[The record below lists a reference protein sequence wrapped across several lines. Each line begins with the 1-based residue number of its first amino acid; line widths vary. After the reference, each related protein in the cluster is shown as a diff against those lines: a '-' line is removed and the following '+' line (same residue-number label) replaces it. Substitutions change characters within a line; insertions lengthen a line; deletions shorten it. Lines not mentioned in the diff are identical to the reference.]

1 MLRVVLDSNVYVS
14 ALHFGGLPLELLLLG
29 TGDDVALFTSPA
41 ILAEV
46 AGVLSG
52 KFHWDESR
60 VSEALDV
67 LSQFIVPVEPR
78 QRLRVVRAD
87 EADNRILECAL
98 AVRADR
104 IVSGDHHLLD
114 LGQFRGIRI
123 QTPRA
128 FIESISSGLE

>member
-29 TGDDVALFTSPA
+29 TGDEVALFTSRA

-46 AGVLSG
+46 AGVLAR
-52 KFHWDESR
+52 KFHWDEPHAN
-60 VSEALDV
+60 EAIAV

-78 QRLRVVRAD
+78 RRVRVVRAD

-98 AVRADR
+98 AARADR
-104 IVSGDHHLLD
+104 IVSGDRHLLD
-114 LGQFRGIRI
+114 LEEFRGIPI
-123 QTPRA
+123 QTTRA
-128 FIESISSGLE
+128 FIESVSRGQG